1 MLGLIV
7 TGGIGSIVS
16 TIHSGLTWGTFNPN
30 ISQSESE
37 IFSSLA
43 LISIGLIL
51 FSSSKNVVGFSML
64 IFFCFALQW
73 GHLFIVFKP
82 AIISLTFC
90 LLSSTPF
97 SFSTWSS
104 ISLILLVLLS
114 GTKILPHSLHM
125 HLSIVIT
132 MFTNLTWTMDLASS
146 M

>member
-16 TIHSGLTWGTFNPN
+16 TIHSGLIWGTFNPN
-30 ISQSESE
+30 ISQSLSE

-97 SFSTWSS
+97 SFSTWSRVS
-104 ISLILLVLLS
+104 FILLILLS
-114 GTKILPHSLHM
+114 GIRILPHSRHV
-125 HLSIVIT
+125 HFSRVIT
-132 MFTNLTWTMDLASS
+132 IFTNFIWIIDLASS